1 MVRRPRRSA
10 DSEDRILPLI
20 NVVFLLLVF
29 FMVGGRLAP
38 PDPFALVPPRSE
50 AEARPAKGVVVVLAA
65 DGRLAVNG
73 ASVEPPG
80 LTEAVRAARA
90 ATPVLVVSLRVDA
103 AASGGRLVAVLA
115 ALRSAGV
122 EDARLATLRRAR

>member
-1 MVRRPRRSA
+1 MVRRPRRPA

-29 FMVGGRLAP
+29 FMVAGRLAP

-50 AEARPAKGVVVVLAA
+50 AEGRPAKGVVIVLAA

-73 ASVEPPG
+73 GAADPSA
-80 LTEAVRAARA
+80 LTQAVRAARA
-90 ATPVLVVSLRVDA
+90 AEPGAGVSLRVDGA
-103 AASGGRLVAVLA
+103 APGRRLVAVLA
-115 ALRSAGV
+115 ALHDAGV

>member
-10 DSEDRILPLI
+10 DSDGRILPLI
-20 NVVFLLLVF
+20 NVVFLLLTF
-29 FMVGGRLAP
+29 FMVAGRLAP

-50 AEARPAKGVVVVLAA
+50 AEGRPARGVVVVLAA

-73 ASVEPPG
+73 TSVEPPA
-80 LTEAVRAARA
+80 LTEVVRAARA
-90 ATPVLVVSLRVDA
+90 ANPESVVSLRVDG

-115 ALRSAGV
+115 ALRAAGV